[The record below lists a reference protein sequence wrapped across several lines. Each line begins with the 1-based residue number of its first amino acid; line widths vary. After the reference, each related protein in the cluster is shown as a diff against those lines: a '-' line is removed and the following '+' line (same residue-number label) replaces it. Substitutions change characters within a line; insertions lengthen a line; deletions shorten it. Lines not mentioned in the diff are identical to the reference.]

1 MLIKDQK
8 KFSTSNAVKS
18 FVNKVIKGKIIL
30 IFFSSFKIIIS
41 IIIISTISITVRYTI
56 KNCIIYYVL
65 QIFIKIKIFEL
76 KKFLIKFI

>member
-1 MLIKDQK
+1 M
-8 KFSTSNAVKS
+8 KS
-18 FVNKVIKGKIIL
+18 FVNKVIEGKIIL

>member
-18 FVNKVIKGKIIL
+18 FVNKVIKGKTIL
-30 IFFSSFKIIIS
+30 IFFSSFKIIIN
-41 IIIISTISITVRYTI
+41 IIIISTISTTVRYTI